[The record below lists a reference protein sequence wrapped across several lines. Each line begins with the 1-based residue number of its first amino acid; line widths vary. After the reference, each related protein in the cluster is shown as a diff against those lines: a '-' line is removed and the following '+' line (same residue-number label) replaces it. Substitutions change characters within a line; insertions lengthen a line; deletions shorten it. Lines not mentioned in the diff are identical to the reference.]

1 MGKACYTVPIPIF
14 HKNTHFG
21 DGDLDG
27 REGLAKNIGPL
38 THYASQAEDQYP

>member
-1 MGKACYTVPIPIF
+1 MGKAWYTVPIPIF

-21 DGDLDG
+21 DGDLEG

-38 THYASQAEDQYP
+38 THYASKAEDQYP